1 MSLRSRPVVAT
12 TSLRSRPVVAPL
24 SARHSRMLTAPP
36 RLRMRQWATNDH
48 VSERAERRQEFH
60 GAVFL
65 PTVIDYSGRLH
76 MGINDAHL
84 TASPVPVPLPL
95 LTVFYLLLCLIAAT
109 TSMDRLPRGVHPD
122 LPRDEFI
129 LNLKHFSVSDLNTL
143 RLDLFNAASDI
154 HSLIPPEWAGIP
166 LVTRRDTAIKTLWG
180 PQSKSF
186 RACPDQIYHARA
198 AVLRSWE
205 KDDRGDKL
213 QQAL

>member
-1 MSLRSRPVVAT
+1 M
-12 TSLRSRPVVAPL
+12 
-24 SARHSRMLTAPP
+24 
-36 RLRMRQWATNDH
+36 
-48 VSERAERRQEFH
+48 RQEFH

-65 PTVIDYSGRLH
+65 PTVIDSSGRLH
-76 MGINDAHL
+76 MGINCAHL

-95 LTVFYLLLCLIAAT
+95 LTVSYLLLCLIAAT

-166 LVTRRDTAIKTLWG
+166 LVARRDTAKSASQKLSEDIWLIVSCINNNSSIPRTLLRNGKRSKTLDVL
-180 PQSKSF
+180 PLEH
-186 RACPDQIYHARA
+186 QIC
-198 AVLRSWE
+198 L
-205 KDDRGDKL
+205 
-213 QQAL
+213 

>member
-1 MSLRSRPVVAT
+1 MCLCLHNYIA
-12 TSLRSRPVVAPL
+12 ACD
-24 SARHSRMLTAPP
+24 RMCFTLVNP
-36 RLRMRQWATNDH
+36 RRACD
-48 VSERAERRQEFH
+48 ERAERRQEFH

-65 PTVIDYSGRLH
+65 LPTVIDSSGRLH
-76 MGINDAHL
+76 MGINCAHL

-109 TSMDRLPRGVHPD
+109 TSMDRLPRSVHPD

-166 LVTRRDTAIKTLWG
+166 LVARRDTAIKSASQKLSEDIWLIVSCINNNSSIPRTL
-180 PQSKSF
+180 
-186 RACPDQIYHARA
+186 
-198 AVLRSWE
+198 L
-205 KDDRGDKL
+205 
-213 QQAL
+213 

>member
-1 MSLRSRPVVAT
+1 MRSIY
-12 TSLRSRPVVAPL
+12 
-24 SARHSRMLTAPP
+24 TA
-36 RLRMRQWATNDH
+36 D
-48 VSERAERRQEFH
+48 VH

-65 PTVIDYSGRLH
+65 PTVIDSSGRLH
-76 MGINDAHL
+76 MGINCAHL

-122 LPRDEFI
+122 LFI

-166 LVTRRDTAIKTLWG
+166 LVARRDTAIKSASQKT
-180 PQSKSF
+180 
-186 RACPDQIYHARA
+186 
-198 AVLRSWE
+198 
-205 KDDRGDKL
+205 
-213 QQAL
+213 